1 MTCLNQQ
8 ITVPSKPITLE
19 EIQRRC
25 EAIEG
30 YMDLGLSDEALKTMQ
45 QLSSELRIANNGVEF
60 FMNVLMKH
68 PMASTLECFSEEIG
82 AAKIA
87 LG

>member
-8 ITVPSKPITLE
+8 STAPSKPITLE

-25 EAIEG
+25 DAIEG

-45 QLSSELRIANNGVEF
+45 HLSSELRIANNGAEF

-68 PMASTLECFSEEIG
+68 PMASTLERFSERMSSG
-82 AAKIA
+82 CK
-87 LG
+87 